1 MINKLVFLFV
11 FLMMLAGCQ
20 SRQTIVTFTSPDMQL
35 SKAELKIG
43 DLLFEES
50 SDSSNVVLF
59 ELNDIPTGYAILQF
73 GSTKKM
79 IFLEQGKDLTVRFS
93 RTVKPNTSRY
103 SFEGELAPEN
113 SYMEQQSRLPMISL
127 NANSTEEEI
136 IRQLNDTIN
145 QRKAVLQSLNLSPEF
160 KRLESERQRYS
171 ILRSCSRYNGW
182 GNGLYPFLKG
192 QLAEN
197 PELLITEDYQAFL
210 LDALYAI
217 GGESG
222 ENTPYSYAA
231 GQLDYIDQHL
241 KDTTVIDFVLNS
253 VLSKY
258 MEKRGTE
265 SIDGFMEIFR
275 TKARSHEVIQPIEEL
290 YGKYSRIAKGQAIP
304 EFTFLDVKDKEVAL
318 SSFKGKYVYIDCWAT
333 WCGPCNLQIPALQQL
348 EHKYKGKDIV
358 FVSISRDSNRD
369 KWKSMVRER
378 KLGGVQLIEKLPT
391 HSEFSDWFMINA
403 IPRFIILDK
412 AGNVYDMNAPRP
424 SDPTTEQI
432 LDRLLVL

>member
-20 SRQTIVTFTSPDMQL
+20 SRQTIITFTSPDMQL
-35 SKAELKIG
+35 TGAKLKIG
-43 DLLFEES
+43 NLLFEES
-50 SDSSNVVLF
+50 SDSSNIVRFKLD
-59 ELNDIPTGYAILQF
+59 NIPTGYAILQF
-73 GSTKKM
+73 RNTRKM
-79 IFLEQGKDLTVRFS
+79 IFLEQGKDLTIRFN
-93 RTVKPNTSRY
+93 RTTKPNVSRY
-103 SFEGELAPEN
+103 NFEGKGAPEN
-113 SYMEQQSRLPMISL
+113 NYMEQQSRLPIISL

-136 IRQLNDTIN
+136 IRQLNDTVN
-145 QRKAVLQSLNLSPEF
+145 QRKVVLQSLDLSPEF

-171 ILRSCSRYNGW
+171 ILRSFSRYNGW
-182 GNGLYPFLKG
+182 GNGLYSFLKD

-222 ENTPYSYAA
+222 KNTPYSYTA

-258 MEKRGTE
+258 MEKCGTE

-275 TKARSHEVIQPIEEL
+275 TKARSHQVIQSIEEL
-290 YGKYSRIAKGQAIP
+290 YGKYNRIAKGQALP
-304 EFTFLDVKDKEVAL
+304 EFTFLDVNDKEVAL

-348 EHKYKGKDIV
+348 EHKYKGKDII

-369 KWKSMVRER
+369 KWKSMIQKR
-378 KLGGVQLIEKLPT
+378 KLSGVQLIEKLPT

-412 AGNVYDMNAPRP
+412 TGNVYDMNAPRP
-424 SDPTTEQI
+424 SDPITEQI
-432 LDRLLVL
+432 LDKLLVQ